1 MTSLCETL
9 LKADRKN
16 KVFAADHVRAFDVS
30 PCGES
35 LRHTGCVFF
44 EASKRSLALS
54 VAREVDRHDVDTP
67 CFEAGHHRGPTP
79 GSVKCT
85 VNRDDSGSRL
95 QMAFSRS
102 GLSAAHMIPKPRINV
117 KIISSIY
124 LRNQAIGR
132 SVLSRARRARGS
144 GI

>member
-1 MTSLCETL
+1 MTTLCETL

-16 KVFAADHVRAFDVS
+16 KVFATD
-30 PCGES
+30 
-35 LRHTGCVFF
+35 
-44 EASKRSLALS
+44 
-54 VAREVDRHDVDTP
+54 
-67 CFEAGHHRGPTP
+67 PTP

-102 GLSAAHMIPKPRINV
+102 GLSAAHMIPKPRIDV